1 MLILNNYY
9 IILYNMLYKCIILL
23 FFVYPILGFM
33 PTFRKYEHLLKC
45 SNDKEPENE
54 EVKILNID
62 FANMIDKFDQEILAK
77 IHNNNIPISPEKEE
91 DIIEDS
97 FEGYLRR
104 HFRIIANKN
113 GLLPFKRF
121 YLWRN
126 QIGTVLT
133 YDELNKIFNS
143 ISEIENECNLMNFI
157 LINKIID
164 ENDGADFS

>member
-1 MLILNNYY
+1 
-9 IILYNMLYKCIILL
+9 MLYKCIVLL
-23 FFVYPILGFM
+23 FFIYPILGFM
-33 PTFRKYEHLLKC
+33 PTFRRYDKLLKC
-45 SNDKEPENE
+45 SNDEEPENK

-62 FANMIDKFDQEILAK
+62 FANMIDEFDQEVLAK
-77 IHNNNIPISPEKEE
+77 IHNDKIPISPQKEE

-104 HFRIIANKN
+104 HFRIIENKN
-113 GLLPFKRF
+113 KLLPFERF
-121 YLWRN
+121 YLWRI

-133 YDELNKIFNS
+133 YNELKKIFNS
-143 ISEIENECNLMNFI
+143 ISEIEDECNLINFI